1 MKDQLDKTDIVITSY
16 DVCRNDIDAI
26 EKYNWNYVVLDEGHL
41 IKNPKAKITMA
52 VKRLPSNH
60 RLILTGTPIQNN
72 VLELWS
78 LFDFLMPGFLGAEK
92 VFLDRFAKPIA
103 NSRYSKASSKE
114 QEAGALAIEAL
125 HKQVLP
131 FLLRRLKEEVL
142 NDLPPKILQNYY
154 CDLSDLQ
161 LKLFE
166 DFTKREGKKLS
177 EQAGLEDKEAKQHIF
192 QALQYMR
199 KLCNSP
205 ALVMKPGHRAYDD
218 TQKFLAKQNTSL
230 EDPAHAPKLTALRDL
245 LVDCGIGTEGQESS
259 DPLYTPIKPHRAL
272 IFCQMK
278 EMLDMV
284 QNTVLK
290 SLLPAVQY
298 LRLDG
303 SVEANRRQ
311 DIVNKFNS
319 DPSYDVLLLTT
330 SVGGLGLNLTGA
342 DTVIFVEHD
351 WNPQKD
357 LQAMDRAHR
366 IGQKKVV
373 NVYRLIT
380 RGTLEEKI
388 LSLQR
393 FKIDVA
399 STVVNQQNAGLAT
412 MDTDQILDLF
422 NLGDAAPNLITEKGG
437 GGDNIEGREEDMV
450 DIETGDVRQPG
461 KKAAWLEGLGELWDN
476 TQYEESFDLD
486 GFLKTMQ

>member
-1 MKDQLDKTDIVITSY
+1 
-16 DVCRNDIDAI
+16 
-26 EKYNWNYVVLDEGHL
+26 
-41 IKNPKAKITMA
+41 
-52 VKRLPSNH
+52 
-60 RLILTGTPIQNN
+60 
-72 VLELWS
+72 
-78 LFDFLMPGFLGAEK
+78 MPGFLGAEK

-103 NSRYSKASSKE
+103 ASRFSKASSKE

-142 NDLPPKILQNYY
+142 DDLPPKILQNYY

-161 LKLFE
+161 RKLFE
-166 DFTKREGKKLS
+166 DFTKRQGKKLT
-177 EQAGLEDKEAKQHIF
+177 EEAGRDDKDAKQHIF

-205 ALVMKPGHRAYDD
+205 ALVMTPSNKLYED
-218 TQKFLAKQNTSL
+218 TQRLLAKSGTSV
-230 EDPAHAPKLTALRDL
+230 EDPIHAPKLTALKDL
-245 LVDCGIGTEGQESS
+245 LVDCGIGVEGADSN
-259 DPLYTPIKPHRAL
+259 DPLYQPIKPHRAL

-290 SLLPAVQY
+290 RMLPSVSY

-303 SVEANRRQ
+303 SVEANKRQ
-311 DIVNKFNS
+311 DIVNTFNK
-319 DPSYDVLLLTT
+319 DPSYDCLLLTT

-351 WNPQKD
+351 WNPQRD

-388 LSLQR
+388 LR
-393 FKIDVA
+393 
-399 STVVNQQNAGLAT
+399 
-412 MDTDQILDLF
+412 
-422 NLGDAAPNLITEKGG
+422 
-437 GGDNIEGREEDMV
+437 
-450 DIETGDVRQPG
+450 
-461 KKAAWLEGLGELWDN
+461 
-476 TQYEESFDLD
+476 
-486 GFLKTMQ
+486 

>member
-1 MKDQLDKTDIVITSY
+1 M
-16 DVCRNDIDAI
+16 
-26 EKYNWNYVVLDEGHL
+26 
-41 IKNPKAKITMA
+41 
-52 VKRLPSNH
+52 
-60 RLILTGTPIQNN
+60 
-72 VLELWS
+72 
-78 LFDFLMPGFLGAEK
+78 
-92 VFLDRFAKPIA
+92 
-103 NSRYSKASSKE
+103 
-114 QEAGALAIEAL
+114 
-125 HKQVLP
+125 
-131 FLLRRLKEEVL
+131 
-142 NDLPPKILQNYY
+142 
-154 CDLSDLQ
+154 
-161 LKLFE
+161 
-166 DFTKREGKKLS
+166 
-177 EQAGLEDKEAKQHIF
+177 AKQ
-192 QALQYMR
+192 
-199 KLCNSP
+199 
-205 ALVMKPGHRAYDD
+205 G
-218 TQKFLAKQNTSL
+218 TSL
-230 EDPAHAPKLTALRDL
+230 DDPAHAPKLTALRDL
-245 LVDCGIGTEGQESS
+245 LVDCGIGVEPIESTS
-259 DPLYTPIKPHRAL
+259 ANNELYTPIKPHRAL
-272 IFCQMK
+272 VFCQMK

-290 SLLPAVQY
+290 QLLPSVSY

-303 SVEANRRQ
+303 SVEASKRQ

-422 NLGDAAPNLITEKGG
+422 NLGDSGPNLITDKPKDGV
-437 GGDNIEGREEDMV
+437 EGREEDMV
-450 DIETGDVRQPG
+450 DLETGDVRQPG
-461 KKAAWLEGLGELWDN
+461 TKKPAWLDDLGDLWDN
-476 TQYEESFDLD
+476 KQYEESFDLD